1 MSAEFIRAGSLNDIK
16 PGQLI
21 RADIPGQKIL
31 LANVAGEIFAIA
43 EMCTHEEFSLF
54 MGALEDEYVS
64 CSLHGSRFSVKT
76 GEPQEEPA
84 CVPLQTYP
92 VKIEG
97 EDILVAV
104 D

>member
-1 MSAEFIRAGSLNDIK
+1 MSANFVRAASRDDIK

-21 RADIPGQKIL
+21 RADIPGQQIL
-31 LANVAGEIFAIA
+31 LANVDGDIYAIA
-43 EMCTHEEFSLF
+43 EMCTHEDFSLF
-54 MGALEDEYVS
+54 LGALDGEFVS

-84 CVPLQTYP
+84 CVPLKTFP
-92 VKIEG
+92 AKIEG
-97 EDILVAV
+97 DDILVAL